1 MSGDYYSILEVTPN
15 ASINDIKKSY
25 RKLAL
30 KWHPDK
36 NPENQEQA
44 NRMFKQISEAYEVLS
59 DEAKRKLYDEQRKR
73 KVSASSRPF
82 FYNFFESPFHRYFDK
97 KRKAY
102 NQYGKDGLINGGSGN
117 GARRRSNQRHP
128 GNFDPFNQDFG
139 PGFFSFS
146 FRDPE
151 DVFKEFFNTSDVTD
165 LLFPGQR
172 FNHGHQEISSMMN
185 PFGFGG
191 FGGGFGSGFD
201 DMFSMANH
209 GYPGQPTA
217 NGGGNMKRTSI
228 STRFSNGKK
237 ITTKKIFEHDTEI
250 VETYE
255 NDMLK
260 SKTINGVAQAITYG
274 H

>member
-1 MSGDYYSILEVTPN
+1 MSGDYYSILGITLH
-15 ASINDIKKSY
+15 ASINDIKKAY

-44 NRMFKQISEAYEVLS
+44 NRMFKEISEAYEVLS
-59 DEAKRKLYDEQRKR
+59 D
-73 KVSASSRPF
+73 
-82 FYNFFESPFHRYFDK
+82 DK
-97 KRKAY
+97 KRKIY

-117 GARRRSNQRHP
+117 GGRRRNYQRHP
-128 GNFDPFNQDFG
+128 GHYDPFGQDFV
-139 PGFFSFS
+139 PGFFNFS

-151 DVFKEFFNTSDVTD
+151 DVFREFFNTSDITD

-172 FNHGHQEISSMMN
+172 FNGHGHQEVSAMMN

-201 DMFSMANH
+201 DMFSMANAGFTSHH
-209 GYPGQPTA
+209 GSS
-217 NGGGNMKRTSI
+217 GGNVKRTSI
-228 STRFSNGKK
+228 STRFANGKK
-237 ITTKKIFEHDTEI
+237 ITTKKISEAGKEI

-260 SKTINGVAQAITYG
+260 SKTINGVAQAITYS

>member
-1 MSGDYYSILEVTPN
+1 MSGDYYSVLEVTPN
-15 ASINDIKKSY
+15 ASLSDIKKSY
-25 RKLAL
+25 RRLAL

-44 NRMFKQISEAYEVLS
+44 NRMFKEISEAYEVLS
-59 DEAKRKLYDEQRKR
+59 D
-73 KVSASSRPF
+73 
-82 FYNFFESPFHRYFDK
+82 DK
-97 KRKAY
+97 KRKIY

-117 GARRRSNQRHP
+117 GGRRRSNQRNP
-128 GNFDPFNQDFG
+128 GFFDPFGQDFG

-172 FNHGHQEISSMMN
+172 FSNGHQEISSMMN

-201 DMFSMANH
+201 TMFSMANN
-209 GYPGQPTA
+209 GYSGH
-217 NGGGNMKRTSI
+217 NVNGGNMKRTSI

-237 ITTKKIFEHDTEI
+237 ITTKKTFEHDTEI

-255 NDMLK
+255 NDTLK

>member
-36 NPENQEQA
+36 NPDNQEQA
-44 NRMFKQISEAYEVLS
+44 NRMFKEISEAYEVLS
-59 DEAKRKLYDEQRKR
+59 D
-73 KVSASSRPF
+73 
-82 FYNFFESPFHRYFDK
+82 DK
-97 KRKAY
+97 KRKIY

-117 GARRRSNQRHP
+117 GGRRRSNQRHP
-128 GNFDPFNQDFG
+128 GHFDPFGQDFG

-172 FNHGHQEISSMMN
+172 FSNGHQEISSMMN

-201 DMFSMANH
+201 NMFSMANN
-209 GYPGQPTA
+209 GYSGHTV
-217 NGGGNMKRTSI
+217 NGSGGNMKRTSI

-237 ITTKKIFEHDTEI
+237 LP
-250 VETYE
+250 
-255 NDMLK
+255 LK
-260 SKTINGVAQAITYG
+260 RFLNVIQK
-274 H
+274 

>member
-36 NPENQEQA
+36 NPDNQEQA
-44 NRMFKQISEAYEVLS
+44 NRMFKEISEAYEVLS
-59 DEAKRKLYDEQRKR
+59 D
-73 KVSASSRPF
+73 
-82 FYNFFESPFHRYFDK
+82 DK
-97 KRKAY
+97 KRKVY

-117 GARRRSNQRHP
+117 GGRRRSNQRHP
-128 GNFDPFNQDFG
+128 GHFDPFGQDFG

-172 FNHGHQEISSMMN
+172 FSNGHQEISSMMN

-201 DMFSMANH
+201 NMFSMANN
-209 GYPGQPTA
+209 GYSGHTV
-217 NGGGNMKRTSI
+217 NGGGGNVKRTSI

-237 ITTKKIFEHDTEI
+237 LP
-250 VETYE
+250 
-255 NDMLK
+255 LK
-260 SKTINGVAQAITYG
+260 GFLNMTQK
-274 H
+274 

>member
-1 MSGDYYSILEVTPN
+1 MSGDYYSILGVPSN

-44 NRMFKQISEAYEVLS
+44 NRMFKEISEAYEVLS
-59 DEAKRKLYDEQRKR
+59 D
-73 KVSASSRPF
+73 
-82 FYNFFESPFHRYFDK
+82 DK
-97 KRKAY
+97 KRKIY

-117 GARRRSNQRHP
+117 GGRRRNQRHP
-128 GNFDPFNQDFG
+128 GHYDPFGQDFG

-151 DVFKEFFNTSDVTD
+151 DVFREFFNTSDITD

-172 FNHGHQEISSMMN
+172 FNGHGHQEVSAMMN

-201 DMFSMANH
+201 GMFSMANA
-209 GYPGQPTA
+209 GFPSNGV
-217 NGGGNMKRTSI
+217 NGGSSVKRTSI
-228 STRFSNGKK
+228 STRIS
-237 ITTKKIFEHDTEI
+237 
-250 VETYE
+250 
-255 NDMLK
+255 
-260 SKTINGVAQAITYG
+260 
-274 H
+274 

>member
-1 MSGDYYSILEVTPN
+1 MSGDYYSVLGVTQN
-15 ASINDIKKSY
+15 ASINDIKKAY

-44 NRMFKQISEAYEVLS
+44 NRMFKTISEAYEVLS
-59 DEAKRKLYDEQRKR
+59 DETKRKLYDDQRKR
-73 KVSASSRPF
+73 KFSASPKPF

-102 NQYGKDGLINGGSGN
+102 NQYGKDGLINGGAGH
-117 GARRRSNQRHP
+117 GGRRRGPRHT
-128 GNFDPFNQDFG
+128 NHYDPFGQDFG
-139 PGFFSFS
+139 SGFFN

-151 DVFKEFFNTSDVTD
+151 DVFREFFNTSDITD

-172 FNHGHQEISSMMN
+172 YSGHHEMSTMMN

-201 DMFSMANH
+201 DMFSMANA
-209 GYPGQPTA
+209 GFA
-217 NGGGNMKRTSI
+217 NGGGGSGGNIKRTSI
-228 STRFSNGKK
+228 STRFVNGKK
-237 ITTKKIFEHDTEI
+237 ITTKKISEGGKEI

-260 SKTINGVAQAITYG
+260 SKTINGVPQAIAYG

>member
-59 DEAKRKLYDEQRKR
+59 D
-73 KVSASSRPF
+73 
-82 FYNFFESPFHRYFDK
+82 DK

-128 GNFDPFNQDFG
+128 GHFDPFNQDFG

-172 FNHGHQEISSMMN
+172 FNNGHQEISSMMN

-201 DMFSMANH
+201 DMFSMASH

-237 ITTKKIFEHDTEI
+237 ITTKRIFEHDTEI

>member
-1 MSGDYYSILEVTPN
+1 MSGDYYSVLGVTQN
-15 ASINDIKKSY
+15 ASINDIKKAY

-44 NRMFKQISEAYEVLS
+44 NRMFKTISEAYEVLS
-59 DEAKRKLYDEQRKR
+59 D
-73 KVSASSRPF
+73 
-82 FYNFFESPFHRYFDK
+82 DK

-102 NQYGKDGLINGGSGN
+102 NQYGKDGLINGGAGH
-117 GARRRSNQRHP
+117 GGRRRGPRHT
-128 GNFDPFNQDFG
+128 NHYDPFGQDFG
-139 PGFFSFS
+139 SGFFN

-151 DVFKEFFNTSDVTD
+151 DVFREFFNTSDITD

-172 FNHGHQEISSMMN
+172 YSGHHEMSTMMN

-201 DMFSMANH
+201 DMFSMANA
-209 GYPGQPTA
+209 GFA
-217 NGGGNMKRTSI
+217 NGGGGSGGNIKRTSI
-228 STRFSNGKK
+228 STRFVNGKK
-237 ITTKKIFEHDTEI
+237 ITTKKISEGGKEI

-260 SKTINGVAQAITYG
+260 SKTINGVPQAIAYG

>member
-1 MSGDYYSILEVTPN
+1 MSGDYYSLLGVTSN
-15 ASINDIKKSY
+15 ASLNDIKKAY

-44 NRMFKQISEAYEVLS
+44 NKMFKEISEAYEVLS

-73 KVSASSRPF
+73 KSSASSRPF

-97 KRKAY
+97 KRKVY
-102 NQYGKDGLINGGSGN
+102 NQYGKDGLINGGSSN
-117 GARRRSNQRHP
+117 RRRNHQRHP
-128 GNFDPFNQDFG
+128 GHYDPFGQDFG

-151 DVFKEFFNTSDVTD
+151 DVFREFFNTSDITD
-165 LLFPGQR
+165 LLFPGSR
-172 FNHGHQEISSMMN
+172 ANQEVSMMN

-201 DMFSMANH
+201 NMFSMANAGFVGH
-209 GYPGQPTA
+209 GV
-217 NGGGNMKRTSI
+217 GGSGGSMKRTSI
-228 STRFSNGKK
+228 STRFANGKK
-237 ITTKKIFEHDTEI
+237 ITTKKISEAGKEI

-274 H
+274 R

>member
-1 MSGDYYSILEVTPN
+1 MSGDYYSLLGVTSN
-15 ASINDIKKSY
+15 ASLNDIKKAY

-44 NRMFKQISEAYEVLS
+44 NKMFKEISEAYEVLS
-59 DEAKRKLYDEQRKR
+59 D
-73 KVSASSRPF
+73 
-82 FYNFFESPFHRYFDK
+82 DK
-97 KRKAY
+97 KRKVY
-102 NQYGKDGLINGGSGN
+102 NQYGKDGLINGGSSN
-117 GARRRSNQRHP
+117 RRRNHQRHP
-128 GNFDPFNQDFG
+128 GHYDPFGQDFG

-151 DVFKEFFNTSDVTD
+151 DVFREFFNTSDITD
-165 LLFPGQR
+165 LLFPGSR
-172 FNHGHQEISSMMN
+172 ANQEVSMMN

-201 DMFSMANH
+201 NMFSMANAGFVGH
-209 GYPGQPTA
+209 GV
-217 NGGGNMKRTSI
+217 GGSGGSMKRTSI
-228 STRFSNGKK
+228 STRFANGKK
-237 ITTKKIFEHDTEI
+237 ITTKKISEAGKEI

-274 H
+274 R

>member
-36 NPENQEQA
+36 NPEDQEQA
-44 NRMFKQISEAYEVLS
+44 NRMFKEISEAYEVLS

-73 KVSASSRPF
+73 KMSASSRPF

-97 KRKAY
+97 KRKTY
-102 NQYGKDGLINGGSGN
+102 NQYGKDGLINGGAGN
-117 GARRRSNQRHP
+117 GGRRRSNQRHP
-128 GNFDPFNQDFG
+128 GHYDPFGQDFG

-146 FRDPE
+146 SRDPE

-172 FNHGHQEISSMMN
+172 FNNGHQEISSMMN

-201 DMFSMANH
+201 NMFSMANN
-209 GYPGQPTA
+209 GYSSHTV
-217 NGGGNMKRTSI
+217 NGGGNMKRTTI

-237 ITTKKIFEHDTEI
+237 ITTKRISELDKET

-260 SKTINGVAQAITYG
+260 SKTINGVAQAITYS